1 MDSGTDF
8 CDLTST
14 LFANAMAQGG
24 FCASCDASTG
34 YAVGC
39 AASCPACVNAYDNF
53 VASCAGNFT
62 ALNYEVLDS
71 WVGTLAPTN
80 DCFDWLSVAKRAFAA
95 SFCSAVFDHVVQYSQ
110 SALQHDV
117 VIASGAM
124 TSPYPC
130 LRANATFCPPE
141 CQADLNL
148 VQFACHAEDS
158 IRWAGNGMPGF
169 LNSTGAPN
177 GTTLNPMDAFA
188 LFANGSA
195 SVPVNLGA
203 GVASATPLP
212 LVLTACGNA
221 TGVFPSYS
229 PPPSPPLP
237 PPPSPPPPS
246 PSPPSPS
253 PPSPPPPS
261 PSPPSPPPPP
271 PRMHVKTANPA
282 FSVIAA
288 LGLSGYTAVTFSDM
302 AQAAFV
308 VGMAQTLDIAADDVT
323 VVVVSNYL
331 VGTGFAGRRL
341 LAVGVNVSFAVDTDT
356 SDTASALA
364 GNISALQPSVLVL
377 ALKGA
382 GLTLDASSIELTQQ
396 PTVSAKAR
404 PLPGASLPTVSAVLV
419 SPNATLLNPGR
430 PITLSATVS
439 SSAPASSL
447 VLLWTVVPASALN
460 LSDPNCVGTALN
472 TNVLGLLPGALTPGA
487 TYTFRLRV
495 TDAFGSVTSS
505 VTVSTMSVP
514 LGGIALASCA
524 NGTELQTAF
533 VLSTSN
539 WTDAYPPLQYSF
551 SYTSLNNSVDGTST
565 STLLA
570 DFSNNTSVFGFLLP
584 AGTIVLQVLAR
595 NALGGVSLAPATTTV
610 VITRQIFASAAAQAS
625 FISALVSSSTAGA
638 AGSYTPASAIT
649 TVALVSSIADTL
661 NDPTSQLSSNATAAA
676 DTRASLLAVISR
688 TSAVADTP
696 EALASAADAVGS
708 LVGIASQIS
717 PAGATAALG
726 VLQFISGGGPGGAVT
741 ITPAA
746 SAGVAA
752 GLSSIASAALDPT
765 SPVSLS
771 VLKVVSGVVNAL
783 ASSLL
788 SALTTPGA
796 APVTVT
802 SPLIQMSVAL
812 DLAGP
817 GSRLFSAPISAPGS
831 KSSFA
836 SLPADLF
843 AGINGRRRRLLADL
857 GVRTQFSSLA
867 FDPHTLDVNSTGTTT
882 LAFSTASGEL
892 DISRLSKP
900 VYFTLPLVPLE
911 DGVKAQC
918 QFWDKA
924 ALPQN
929 YSNTGCVSL
938 PDPLPPGH
946 NVSWISNFTV
956 VSDAE
961 MVAAWSITGPLV
973 APHCSFQVLDCS
985 QHNNTRAVYPNPAR
999 PFDFPAVRC
1008 NASISTEPLLVISGS
1023 SCQII
1028 QPNNVLGCYWNN
1040 SKHAFQGPGCVASG
1054 GPVQCACRHLTE
1066 FAGKSVASLPT
1077 ADLSEMDSLRP
1088 TDLLTKLRR
1097 LFIAVISLF
1106 CGMHVGAGIAFVQD
1120 AAERRRLLSK
1130 LQLPDCGFEVTKSG
1144 AWLWQFH
1151 LEPLT
1156 HNLDSLSGSG
1166 VVLAARMGLPFARLR
1181 ASIPDEFMVTTLA
1194 NALGRKRGL
1203 SVAALDEDVEEQ
1215 IQLMRR
1221 LSILGKPSKQLLTR
1235 ISTGGTKT
1243 TPETRSSALLR
1254 YRRDSD
1260 ATSDV
1265 AESADAERER
1275 LESLVG
1281 TALVLAFLQVAQLV
1295 PVVRL
1300 AQLVS
1305 AAKTHFAGVMTPAGW
1320 SFEKTQVDF
1329 VTLLSPGTLNSR
1341 TRWLVRARFFKLM
1354 MSQTTSGFW
1363 DPTSSVAFALCAR
1376 ARKETDAL
1384 RTVKG
1389 RFRDIIGRLSAAFE
1403 EADAEGNGD
1412 TTDTL
1417 EHFMSLKDNSLHKND
1432 ELAAQLVVAEHDVPN
1447 DDPLECQAAAIV
1459 ASMPPQL
1466 VRVAMVDSDVNA
1478 ARVWTTL
1485 CCIVFLQELPFCWL
1499 WGDGVWLL
1507 RLSCCAAFYAAPR
1520 R

>member
-261 PSPPSPPPPP
+261 PSPPSPPPP

-649 TVALVSSIADTL
+649 TVALVSSIADML
-661 NDPTSQLSSNATAAA
+661 NDAGSQLSTNATAAA
-676 DTRASLLAVISR
+676 DVRATLLDVINS
-688 TSAVADTP
+688 TTALAETP
-696 EALASAADAVGS
+696 EALVSAADAVAA
-708 LVGIASQIS
+708 LVVDPSQIS
-717 PAGATAALG
+717 PAGAQTALD
-726 VLQFISGGGPGGAVT
+726 VLQFISSGGMDGNVSVS
-741 ITPAA
+741 
-746 SAGVAA
+746 SARFGVAA
-752 GLSSIASAALDPT
+752 ALSSIASAALRG
-765 SPVSLS
+765 SLSLS
-771 VLKVVSGVVNAL
+771 VLQAVAGVVDTL
-783 ASSLL
+783 AESLL

-796 APVTVT
+796 APVTVNST
-802 SPLIQMSVAL
+802 MFQLSVAL
-812 DLAGP
+812 DLVDP
-817 GSRLFSAPISAPGS
+817 SESRLFNESLTAPGS
-831 KSSFA
+831 GSIFA
-836 SLPADLF
+836 PLPPDIF
-843 AGINGRRRRLLADL
+843 AGMNLSAAT
-857 GVRTQFSSLA
+857 GVRTLFFSLA
-867 FDPHTLDVNSTGTTT
+867 FDPNKLDRNSTGTTT
-882 LAFSTASGEL
+882 LAFSTAAGEL
-892 DISRLSKP
+892 NISGLSKP
-900 VYFTLPLVPLE
+900 INFTLPVPKVPPV
-911 DGVKAQC
+911 DGLKAQC
-918 QFWDKA
+918 SFWDALAKTCSNLTISGFSSANETVCEAQNAAIENWLTIGANELANPDGLLRHVTAEYLANTITTCTYQVCVPNIGNDRAMVNEGGLVVEAAKA
-924 ALPQN
+924 LVNESNLLKVASNVRVEQIDAASAAPE
-929 YSNTGCVSL
+929 YSAASTTPAVEPDYSITGCLSL
-938 PDPLPPGH
+938 PDPLPRGH
-946 NVSWISNFTV
+946 SVFWKPDFRV
-956 VSDAE
+956 ASDGA
-961 MVAAWSITGPLV
+961 MAGAWSLAGPLV
-973 APHCSFQVLDCS
+973 ATPSRCLFEVLDCS
-985 QHNNTRAVYPNPAR
+985 LRKPARSVYPNPAK
-999 PFDFPAVRC
+999 PFQFPAVSC
-1008 NASISTEPLLVISGS
+1008 NASISTEPILVVSGS
-1023 SCQII
+1023 ACALI
-1028 QPNNVLGCYWNN
+1028 QEDNAYGCYWNN
-1040 SKHAFQGPGCVASG
+1040 SKHAFQGPGCVPSG
-1054 GPVQCACRHLTE
+1054 EPVQCACRHLTE
-1066 FAGKSVASLPT
+1066 FTGGSKPSLPT
-1077 ADLSEMDSLRP
+1077 A
-1088 TDLLTKLRR
+1088 
-1097 LFIAVISLF
+1097 
-1106 CGMHVGAGIAFVQD
+1106 
-1120 AAERRRLLSK
+1120 
-1130 LQLPDCGFEVTKSG
+1130 
-1144 AWLWQFH
+1144 
-1151 LEPLT
+1151 
-1156 HNLDSLSGSG
+1156 SLSD
-1166 VVLAARMGLPFARLR
+1166 M
-1181 ASIPDEFMVTTLA
+1181 
-1194 NALGRKRGL
+1194 LG
-1203 SVAALDEDVEEQ
+1203 
-1215 IQLMRR
+1215 
-1221 LSILGKPSKQLLTR
+1221 
-1235 ISTGGTKT
+1235 
-1243 TPETRSSALLR
+1243 
-1254 YRRDSD
+1254 
-1260 ATSDV
+1260 
-1265 AESADAERER
+1265 
-1275 LESLVG
+1275 
-1281 TALVLAFLQVAQLV
+1281 
-1295 PVVRL
+1295 
-1300 AQLVS
+1300 
-1305 AAKTHFAGVMTPAGW
+1305 
-1320 SFEKTQVDF
+1320 
-1329 VTLLSPGTLNSR
+1329 
-1341 TRWLVRARFFKLM
+1341 LVRAL
-1354 MSQTTSGFW
+1354 
-1363 DPTSSVAFALCAR
+1363 VA
-1376 ARKETDAL
+1376 
-1384 RTVKG
+1384 
-1389 RFRDIIGRLSAAFE
+1389 AAWRVC
-1403 EADAEGNGD
+1403 ADASRAHPIQESCRHHHQV
-1412 TTDTL
+1412 
-1417 EHFMSLKDNSLHKND
+1417 E
-1432 ELAAQLVVAEHDVPN
+1432 AAVRGG
-1447 DDPLECQAAAIV
+1447 DDP
-1459 ASMPPQL
+1459 
-1466 VRVAMVDSDVNA
+1466 
-1478 ARVWTTL
+1478 
-1485 CCIVFLQELPFCWL
+1485 
-1499 WGDGVWLL
+1499 VWLQ
-1507 RLSCCAAFYAAPR
+1507 CVTAFTFRCVALA
-1520 R
+1520 